1 MLFFCSDMAYLGHH
15 ISNEGIIPDES
26 KFLAINNFLTP
37 KDADD
42 VPSHFVIII
51 SVSYPT
57 LQN

>member
-1 MLFFCSDMAYLGHH
+1 MTYLGHH